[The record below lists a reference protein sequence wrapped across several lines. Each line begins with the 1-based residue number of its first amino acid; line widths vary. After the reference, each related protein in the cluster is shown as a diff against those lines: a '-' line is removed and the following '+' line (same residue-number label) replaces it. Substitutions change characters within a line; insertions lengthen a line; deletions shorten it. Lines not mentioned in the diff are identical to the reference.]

1 MMMAVNN
8 DGKARPDL
16 FSRGSLELTFRLL
29 RDQNAHLALEVQNLL
44 QGQKAGPQIIR
55 QTYQAG
61 HRAQKSHHFQEDHGA
76 DHFYVTLSPQSV
88 GKVVDTLTR
97 LGQELLDNSVKGN
110 GKLLVIKTLMKD
122 WMDLAEWIILQV
134 DTPPT
139 QAYH

>member
-1 MMMAVNN
+1 MMMAVNTP
-8 DGKARPDL
+8 GKARPDL

-29 RDQNAHLALEVQNLL
+29 RDQNAHLALEIQNLL
-44 QGQKAGPQIIR
+44 QGQKADSQTIR
-55 QTYQAG
+55 QAYYADQRFQG
-61 HRAQKSHHFQEDHGA
+61 NYRFQEDPAA

-97 LGQELLDNSVKGN
+97 LGQELLNSTTKGN
-110 GKLLVIKTLMKD
+110 GKLVVIRTLMKD

-139 QAYH
+139 LAVH